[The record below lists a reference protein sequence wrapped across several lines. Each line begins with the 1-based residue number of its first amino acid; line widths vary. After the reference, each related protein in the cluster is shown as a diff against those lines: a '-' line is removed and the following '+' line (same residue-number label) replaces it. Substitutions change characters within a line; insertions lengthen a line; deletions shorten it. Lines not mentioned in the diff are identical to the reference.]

1 MITTVESKSYR
12 PLPRTPRCTCAP
24 TLDFFIPAEEGEPN
38 SDRLALRRLLQLG
51 CSRCLTPNQQE
62 LTRLRYTE
70 GMTITA
76 IAKRMGVAPSS
87 VSRSLRASREKLY
100 RFTVE
105 AGEIG
110 QICDLLRRQLN

>member
-1 MITTVESKSYR
+1 MITTVESKTYR
-12 PLPRTPRCTCAP
+12 PPTRGARCTCAP

-38 SDRLALRRLLQLG
+38 SDRLVLRRLLQLG

-70 GMTITA
+70 GMTVTA

-87 VSRSLRASREKLY
+87 VSRSLRNIREKLY

>member
-12 PLPRTPRCTCAP
+12 PLPRGVRCTCAP

-70 GMTITA
+70 GMTVTA
-76 IAKRMGVAPSS
+76 IAKQMGVAPSS
-87 VSRSLRASREKLY
+87 VSRSLRNIREKLY

-110 QICDLLRRQLN
+110 QICDLLRRQLY

>member
-38 SDRLALRRLLQLG
+38 SDRLG

-70 GMTITA
+70 GMTVTA
-76 IAKRMGVAPSS
+76 IAKQMGVAPSS
-87 VSRSLRASREKLY
+87 VSRSLRNIREKLY

>member
-12 PLPRTPRCTCAP
+12 LLPRGVRCTCAP
-24 TLDFFIPAEEGEPN
+24 TLDFFIPVEEGEPN

-70 GMTITA
+70 GMTVTA

-87 VSRSLRASREKLY
+87 VSRSLRNIREKLY